1 MGNEI
6 QEIWIESEAKGVIS
20 GGEME
25 ANDNSDVIVTFTDG
39 SRAIST
45 FFTYENIE
53 FLRQNNKETG
63 ECLSGKFF
71 WASNMILVDKINR
84 EGIEEI
90 VNYLLLEDEFHLVFK
105 KIVKD

>member
-6 QEIWIESEAKGVIS
+6 QDMWIESEVKGAIS

-25 ANDNSDVIVTFTDG
+25 ANDNSDVIVTFVDG
-39 SRAIST
+39 SRAIAT

-53 FLRQNNKETG
+53 FLREKNRETG

-71 WASNMILVDKINR
+71 WTSHMILVDKISR
-84 EGIEEI
+84 QAVEEI
-90 VNYLLLEDEFHLVFK
+90 VNHLL
-105 KIVKD
+105 I